1 CNLVTPEEAA
11 TLLGPKAERVE
22 GDQHGTC
29 FYMVKGQSLQ
39 LVIRIEEMNATPTM
53 FLNVVRKPAMVEKG
67 YTVKDEPSLGK
78 GSFSAQKADSQDF
91 ELALKG
97 GVLDV
102 GLRNEGGKVPPEL
115 FEKLRAVVQ
124 KAASRF

>member
-1 CNLVTPEEAA
+1 MEHLRTTLRTYVTRRAAGKTISPRASISSMSTQPLLLFALFLTTASGASAALPETPDATSRACNLVTPEEAA

-53 FLNVVRKPAMVEKG
+53 FLNVVRKP
-67 YTVKDEPSLGK
+67 
-78 GSFSAQKADSQDF
+78 
-91 ELALKG
+91 
-97 GVLDV
+97 
-102 GLRNEGGKVPPEL
+102 
-115 FEKLRAVVQ
+115 
-124 KAASRF
+124 